1 VHHPVSEESLSEVEA
16 NAFDQTSSLSFL
28 QYFTEFMAFLGSVLI
43 FVTPLTSDA
52 RGFIRLS

>member
-1 VHHPVSEESLSEVEA
+1 
-16 NAFDQTSSLSFL
+16 
-28 QYFTEFMAFLGSVLI
+28 MAFLGSVLI